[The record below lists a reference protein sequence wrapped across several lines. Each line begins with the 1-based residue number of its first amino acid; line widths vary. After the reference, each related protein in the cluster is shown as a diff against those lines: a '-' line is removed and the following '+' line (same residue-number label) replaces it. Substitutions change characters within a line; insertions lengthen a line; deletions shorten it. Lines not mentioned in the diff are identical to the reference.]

1 MLERERDRVAA
12 AARRLAGEGLVAGTA
27 GNVSE
32 RREDLIAI
40 TATGSAL
47 ARLSSADVV
56 VVDLEGRPVAGALE
70 ASSELLVHLSIYARY
85 QPAAIVHTHSPHATA
100 LSRILEEVPLVDASM
115 LQLGGPV
122 RVGRYAP
129 SASAELAA
137 LTVDALEN
145 RQAALMAN
153 HGTVCL
159 GNDLEQAVD
168 RATVL
173 ERACRRYA
181 AEHEAVAP

>member
-12 AARRLAGEGLVAGTA
+12 AGRRLAGEGLVTGTA

-47 ARLSSADVV
+47 GQLNSEDVV
-56 VVDLEGRPVAGALE
+56 VVDLDGRPVAGGLDP
-70 ASSELLVHLSIYARY
+70 SSELLVHLGIYARY
-85 QPAAIVHTHSPHATA
+85 QPAAIVHTHSPQATA
-100 LSRILEEVPLVDASM
+100 LSRILEEVPLVDDSV

-122 RVGRYAP
+122 RVAPYAP

-145 RQAALMAN
+145 RQAALMAS

-168 RATVL
+168 RATRL

-181 AEHEAVAP
+181 AKREAVSP